1 MHIVLELHSG
11 VASPKIQSRYANV
24 RVFIDCENNQFLK
37 KCYQN
42 LQSGIKFSAG
52 YATDCT

>member
-24 RVFIDCENNQFLK
+24 LVFIDCENNQFLK